1 MGPMAAGPIGAM
13 GMVPGIALMGPGS
26 CGLAAVGVT
35 TADPEGFGLEL
46 TKE

>member
-1 MGPMAAGPIGAM
+1 MGLEGAEAGVAPRE
-13 GMVPGIALMGPGS
+13 PGS
-26 CGLAAVGVT
+26 GGEAAVGVT